1 MCIVIK
7 SLTTFVKNF
16 TVVVI
21 SMVQIGNVIKNM
33 KFQRDHINQFQ
44 TKRKASNLV
53 LIFRTILNDSLKLMH
68 CTYILKN
75 IFYLTII
82 GYEHA

>member
-7 SLTTFVKNF
+7 SLTTFAKNF
-16 TVVVI
+16 TVGVI

-53 LIFRTILNDSLKLMH
+53 LIFHTILNDSLKLMH
-68 CTYILKN
+68 CTYILK
-75 IFYLTII
+75 ISSI
-82 GYEHA
+82 